1 MGAGTLP
8 SQWGKPNGMPNLMG
22 LWVRATSLGGT
33 PPSSWPEQLPSL
45 RWLDLGT
52 WQDVNFGCREV
63 RRGLSG
69 MPAPVHEAMVCSIP

>member
-1 MGAGTLP
+1 
-8 SQWGKPNGMPNLMG
+8 MPNLMG

-69 MPAPVHEAMVCSIP
+69 TPAPVHEATVCSMS